1 MISRLKEL
9 RIKGGI
15 ILRKGLSKNEI
26 LEDKINNFCILSHVD
41 HGKTTLSDYFLS
53 FGKKIPK
60 SMVGKIR
67 ALDYLEI
74 EQRRGITVENS
85 IMNMIVDGNGGK
97 DELLNLI
104 DTPGHLDFSGSIT
117 DTLFL
122 VDNAIIVID
131 IVEGFMPQTQFVLS
145 QAIKN
150 NLKLIIFINKV
161 DRMFTGLSENIDDIE
176 YKIKEITDKVGWLCK
191 FDNYEGVIPTVKNG
205 LVIIGSAKD
214 NWAINVSLAEKNY
227 GLKHVMENYRTGKSN
242 ENISIYGNMYEL
254 FLSKFRKASERKLKF
269 FADEKIEGVKIL
281 TVGRKYID
289 EDGEIYSIA
298 KIECGDL
305 SNGEDLFTLSTKSKV
320 NVLDMK
326 LIEGKK
332 LSSIERVGEGN
343 IICIKVDNMLSVGE
357 TLLSE
362 IIDVKEVQM
371 PVEYEPTISI
381 SIEPK
386 DYDQIENLIKLL
398 DIQMILDSKFKY
410 FLSKETGQL
419 VLMGLG
425 RLHLEVKLE
434 EIKKQGID
442 ISYSEIEEITY
453 YKPFKNVIVFDEK
466 INMKLIYDENYVNDK
481 NIYSDEKENF
491 LLICD
496 DNEFL
501 NKDGV
506 KNAFYNFLNYENP
519 AREKLREV
527 KIKIEYT
534 GDEEFDYENSIVMII
549 KLLRNL
555 YDIANFE
562 KVKPMHYVEIIVD
575 KNKIGRVVNIIKK
588 ETGLIRKILDD
599 KEMGRVECIVPVN
612 NNDLIDMIRKET
624 GGLVVWNIMQME
636 YTKMII

>member
-1 MISRLKEL
+1 M
-9 RIKGGI
+9 
-15 ILRKGLSKNEI
+15 RKGLGKNEI

-67 ALDYLEI
+67 ALDYLDI

-85 IMNMIVDGNGGK
+85 IMNMIVDGHGEG

-104 DTPGHLDFSGSIT
+104 DTPGHLDFSGNIT

-122 VDNAIIVID
+122 VDNAIIIID
-131 IVEGFMPQTQFVLS
+131 IIEGFMPQTQFVLS

-150 NLKLIIFINKV
+150 NLKLIIFINKL
-161 DRMFTGLSENIDDIE
+161 DRMFTGLSENIEDVE
-176 YKIKEITDKVGWLCK
+176 YKIKEITDKVEWLCK
-191 FDNYEGVIPTVKNG
+191 FDNYDGVIPTVKNG

-214 NWAINVSLAEKNY
+214 NWAINVSLAEKKY
-227 GLKHVMENYRTGKSN
+227 GLKHVMENYKAGQPN

-254 FLSKFRKASERKLKF
+254 FLSKFRKASERKLKI
-269 FADEKIEGVKIL
+269 FADEKNEDLKIL

-298 KIECGDL
+298 KVENGDL
-305 SNGEDLFTLSTKSKV
+305 SYGEDLFILSTKNKI

-332 LSSIERVGEGN
+332 LSSVERVGKGN
-343 IICIKVDNMLSVGE
+343 IICIKVDAMLSVGE
-357 TLLSE
+357 TLMSE
-362 IIDVKEVQM
+362 IIDVEEIKM
-371 PVEYEPTISI
+371 PVEHEPTISI

-386 DYDQIENLIKLL
+386 DYDQFENLIKLL
-398 DIQMILDSKFKY
+398 EIQMILDSKFKY
-410 FLSKETGQL
+410 FQSKETGQL

-434 EIKKQGID
+434 EIKKEGID
-442 ISYSEIEEITY
+442 ISYSEIEEIIY
-453 YKPFKNVIVFDEK
+453 YKPFKDAIILDEK
-466 INMKLIYDENYVNDK
+466 TNMKLIYDENHVSDK
-481 NIYSDEKENF
+481 NIYSDERENF

-496 DNEFL
+496 DNKFL

-519 AREKLREV
+519 MREKLREV
-527 KIKIEYT
+527 KLKIEYV
-534 GDEEFDYENSIVMII
+534 GDEEFNYEDSIVLII

-555 YDIANFE
+555 YGIANFE
-562 KVKPMHYVEIIVD
+562 KVRPTHYVEIIVD
-575 KNKIGRVVNIIKK
+575 KNKIGGVVNIIKK
-588 ETGLIRKILDD
+588 ENGLIRKILDD
-599 KEMGRVECIVPVN
+599 KEMGKIECIVPVN

-624 GGLVVWNIMQME
+624 GGLVVWNIIRME
-636 YTKMII
+636 YIKTNI

>member
-1 MISRLKEL
+1 MR
-9 RIKGGI
+9 R
-15 ILRKGLSKNEI
+15 GLGKNEI

-67 ALDYLEI
+67 ALDYLDI

-85 IMNMIVDGNGGK
+85 IMNMIVEGDGE
-97 DELLNLI
+97 ELLNLI
-104 DTPGHLDFSGSIT
+104 DTPGHLDFSGNIT

-122 VDNAIIVID
+122 VDNAIIIID
-131 IVEGFMPQTQFVLS
+131 IIEGFMPQTQFVLS

-161 DRMFTGLSENIDDIE
+161 DRMFNGLSENIEDIE
-176 YKIKEITDKVGWLCK
+176 YKIKEITDKVEWLCK
-191 FDNYEGVIPTVKNG
+191 FDNYGGVIPTVKNG

-214 NWAINVSLAEKNY
+214 NWGINISLAEKKY
-227 GLKHVMENYRTGKSN
+227 GLKHVMENYRIGQPN

-254 FLSKFRKASERKLKF
+254 FLSKFRKASERKLKIF
-269 FADEKIEGVKIL
+269 EDEKNEDLKIL

-289 EDGEIYSIA
+289 EDGGIYSIA
-298 KIECGDL
+298 KVENGEL
-305 SNGEDLFTLSTKSKV
+305 SNGEELFILSTKIKV
-320 NVLDMK
+320 NVLDIK

-332 LSSIERVGEGN
+332 LLSIERVGKGN
-343 IICIKVDNMLSVGE
+343 IICIKADPMLPVGE
-357 TLLSE
+357 TLISE

-386 DYDQIENLIKLL
+386 NYDQIENLIKLL
-398 DIQMILDSKFKY
+398 EIQMILDSKFKY
-410 FLSKETGQL
+410 FQSKETGQL

-434 EIKKQGID
+434 EIKKEGID
-442 ISYSEIEEITY
+442 ISYSQIEEITY
-453 YKPFKNVIVFDEK
+453 SKPFKDAIILDEK
-466 INMKLIYDENYVNDK
+466 TSMKLIYDENYVSDK
-481 NIYSDEKENF
+481 YIYSDERENF
-491 LLICD
+491 LMIWD

-534 GDEEFDYENSIVMII
+534 GDEKFNYEDSIVFII

-555 YDIANFE
+555 YEIANFE
-562 KVKPMHYVEIIVD
+562 NVRPMHYVEIIVD
-575 KNKIGRVVNIIKK
+575 KNKIGGVVNIIKK
-588 ETGLIRKILDD
+588 ENGLIRKILDD
-599 KEMGRVECIVPVN
+599 EEMGRVECIVPVN

-624 GGLVVWNIMQME
+624 GGLVVWNIIRME
-636 YTKMII
+636 YVKK

>member
-1 MISRLKEL
+1 M
-9 RIKGGI
+9 
-15 ILRKGLSKNEI
+15 RKGLDKNEI

-67 ALDYLEI
+67 ALDYLDI

-85 IMNMIVDGNGGK
+85 IMNMIVDGDGER

-104 DTPGHLDFSGSIT
+104 DTPGHLDFSGNIT

-122 VDNAIIVID
+122 VDNAIIIID
-131 IVEGFMPQTQFVLS
+131 IIEGFMPQTQFVLS

-150 NLKLIIFINKV
+150 NLKLIIFINKL
-161 DRMFTGLSENIDDIE
+161 DRMFTGLSENIEDVE
-176 YKIKEITDKVGWLCK
+176 YKIKEITDKVEWLCK
-191 FDNYEGVIPTVKNG
+191 FDNYEGAIPTVKNG

-214 NWAINVSLAEKNY
+214 NWAINVSLAEKKY
-227 GLKHVMENYRTGKSN
+227 GLKHVMENYKAGQPN

-254 FLSKFRKASERKLKF
+254 FLSKFRKASERKLKI
-269 FADEKIEGVKIL
+269 FADEKNEDLKIL

-298 KIECGDL
+298 KVENGDL
-305 SNGEDLFTLSTKSKV
+305 SYGEDLFILSTKNKI

-332 LSSIERVGEGN
+332 LSSVGRVGKGN
-343 IICIKVDNMLSVGE
+343 IICIKVDAMLSVGE
-357 TLLSE
+357 TLMSE
-362 IIDVKEVQM
+362 IIDVEEIKM
-371 PVEYEPTISI
+371 PVEHEPTISI

-386 DYDQIENLIKLL
+386 DYDQFENLIKLL
-398 DIQMILDSKFKY
+398 EIQMILDSKFKY
-410 FLSKETGQL
+410 FQSKETGQL

-434 EIKKQGID
+434 EIKKEGID
-442 ISYSEIEEITY
+442 ISYSEIEEIIY
-453 YKPFKNVIVFDEK
+453 YKPFKNAIILDEK
-466 INMKLIYDENYVNDK
+466 TNMKLIYDENHVSDK
-481 NIYSDEKENF
+481 NIYSDERENF

-496 DNEFL
+496 DNKFL

-519 AREKLREV
+519 MREKLREV
-527 KIKIEYT
+527 KLKIEYA
-534 GDEEFDYENSIVMII
+534 GDEEFNYEDSIVLII

-555 YDIANFE
+555 YGIANFE
-562 KVKPMHYVEIIVD
+562 KVRPTHYVEIIVD
-575 KNKIGRVVNIIKK
+575 KNKIGGVVNIIKK
-588 ETGLIRKILDD
+588 ENGLIRKILDD
-599 KEMGRVECIVPVN
+599 KEMGKIECIVPVN

-624 GGLVVWNIMQME
+624 GGLIVWNIIRME
-636 YTKMII
+636 YIKTNI

>member
-1 MISRLKEL
+1 MR
-9 RIKGGI
+9 R
-15 ILRKGLSKNEI
+15 GLGKNEI

-67 ALDYLEI
+67 ALDYLDI

-85 IMNMIVDGNGGK
+85 IMNMIVEGDGE
-97 DELLNLI
+97 ELLNLI
-104 DTPGHLDFSGSIT
+104 DTPGHLDFSGNIT

-122 VDNAIIVID
+122 VDNAIIIID
-131 IVEGFMPQTQFVLS
+131 IIEGFMPQTQFVLS

-161 DRMFTGLSENIDDIE
+161 DRMFNGLSENIEDIE
-176 YKIKEITDKVGWLCK
+176 YKIKEITDKVEWLCK
-191 FDNYEGVIPTVKNG
+191 FDNYGGVIPTVKNG

-214 NWAINVSLAEKNY
+214 NWAINVSLAEKKY
-227 GLKHVMENYRTGKSN
+227 GLKHVMENYRIGQPN

-254 FLSKFRKASERKLKF
+254 FLSKFRKASERKLKIF
-269 FADEKIEGVKIL
+269 EDEKNEDLKIL

-289 EDGEIYSIA
+289 EDGGIYSIA
-298 KIECGDL
+298 KVENGEL
-305 SNGEDLFTLSTKSKV
+305 SNGEELFILSTKSKV

-332 LSSIERVGEGN
+332 LLSIERVGKGN
-343 IICIKVDNMLSVGE
+343 IICIKADPMLPVGE
-357 TLLSE
+357 TLISE

-386 DYDQIENLIKLL
+386 NYDQIENLIKLL
-398 DIQMILDSKFKY
+398 EIQMILDSKFKY
-410 FLSKETGQL
+410 FQSKETGQL

-434 EIKKQGID
+434 EIKKEGID
-442 ISYSEIEEITY
+442 ISYSQIEEITY
-453 YKPFKNVIVFDEK
+453 SKPFKDAIILDEK
-466 INMKLIYDENYVNDK
+466 TSMKLIYDENYVSDK
-481 NIYSDEKENF
+481 YIYSDERENF
-491 LLICD
+491 LMIWD

-534 GDEEFDYENSIVMII
+534 GDEKFNYEDSIVFII

-555 YDIANFE
+555 YEIANFE
-562 KVKPMHYVEIIVD
+562 NVRPMHYVEIIVD
-575 KNKIGRVVNIIKK
+575 KNKIGGVVNIIKK
-588 ETGLIRKILDD
+588 ENGLIRKILDD
-599 KEMGRVECIVPVN
+599 EEMGRVECIVPVN

-624 GGLVVWNIMQME
+624 GGLVVWNIIRME
-636 YTKMII
+636 YVKK

>member
-1 MISRLKEL
+1 M
-9 RIKGGI
+9 
-15 ILRKGLSKNEI
+15 RKGLGKNEI

-67 ALDYLEI
+67 ALDYLDI

-85 IMNMIVDGNGGK
+85 IMNMIVDGDGER

-104 DTPGHLDFSGSIT
+104 DTPGHLDFSGNIT

-122 VDNAIIVID
+122 VDNAIIIID
-131 IVEGFMPQTQFVLS
+131 IIEGFMPQTQFVLS

-150 NLKLIIFINKV
+150 NLKLIIFINKL
-161 DRMFTGLSENIDDIE
+161 DRMFTGLSENIEDVE
-176 YKIKEITDKVGWLCK
+176 YKIKEITDKVEWLCK
-191 FDNYEGVIPTVKNG
+191 FDNYEGAIPTVKNG

-214 NWAINVSLAEKNY
+214 NWAINVSLAEKKY
-227 GLKHVMENYRTGKSN
+227 GLKHVMENYKAGQPN

-254 FLSKFRKASERKLKF
+254 FLSKFRKASERKLKI
-269 FADEKIEGVKIL
+269 FADEKNEDLKIL

-298 KIECGDL
+298 KVENGDL
-305 SNGEDLFTLSTKSKV
+305 SYGEDLFILSTKNKI

-332 LSSIERVGEGN
+332 LSSVERVGKGN
-343 IICIKVDNMLSVGE
+343 IICIKVDAMLSVGE
-357 TLLSE
+357 TLMSE
-362 IIDVKEVQM
+362 IIDVEEIKM
-371 PVEYEPTISI
+371 PVEHEPTISI

-386 DYDQIENLIKLL
+386 DYDQFENLIKLL
-398 DIQMILDSKFKY
+398 EIQMILDSKFKY
-410 FLSKETGQL
+410 FQSKETGQL

-434 EIKKQGID
+434 EIKKEGID
-442 ISYSEIEEITY
+442 ISYSEIEEIIY
-453 YKPFKNVIVFDEK
+453 YKPFKDAIILDEK
-466 INMKLIYDENYVNDK
+466 TNMKLIYDENHVSDK
-481 NIYSDEKENF
+481 NIYSDERENF

-496 DNEFL
+496 DNKFL

-519 AREKLREV
+519 MREKLREV
-527 KIKIEYT
+527 KLKIEYA
-534 GDEEFDYENSIVMII
+534 GDEEFNYEDSIVLII

-555 YDIANFE
+555 YGIANFE
-562 KVKPMHYVEIIVD
+562 KVRPTHYVEIIVD
-575 KNKIGRVVNIIKK
+575 KNKIGGVVNIIKK
-588 ETGLIRKILDD
+588 ENGLIRKILDD
-599 KEMGRVECIVPVN
+599 KEMGKIECIVPVN

-624 GGLVVWNIMQME
+624 GGLIVWNIIRME
-636 YTKMII
+636 YIKTNI

>member
-1 MISRLKEL
+1 MR
-9 RIKGGI
+9 R
-15 ILRKGLSKNEI
+15 GLGKNEI

-67 ALDYLEI
+67 ALDYLDI

-85 IMNMIVDGNGGK
+85 IMNMIVEGDGE
-97 DELLNLI
+97 ELLNLI
-104 DTPGHLDFSGSIT
+104 DTPGHLDFSGNIT

-122 VDNAIIVID
+122 VDNAIIIID
-131 IVEGFMPQTQFVLS
+131 IIEGFMPQTQFVLS

-161 DRMFTGLSENIDDIE
+161 DRMFTGLSENIEDIE
-176 YKIKEITDKVGWLCK
+176 YKIKEITDKVEWLCK
-191 FDNYEGVIPTVKNG
+191 FDNYGGVIPTVKNG

-214 NWAINVSLAEKNY
+214 NWGINISLAEKKY
-227 GLKHVMENYRTGKSN
+227 GLKHVMENYRIGQPN

-254 FLSKFRKASERKLKF
+254 FLSKFRKASERKLKIF
-269 FADEKIEGVKIL
+269 EDEKNEDLKIL

-289 EDGEIYSIA
+289 EDGGIYSIA
-298 KIECGDL
+298 KVENGEL
-305 SNGEDLFTLSTKSKV
+305 SNGEELFILSTKSKV

-332 LSSIERVGEGN
+332 LLSIERVGKGN
-343 IICIKVDNMLSVGE
+343 IICIKADPMLPVGE
-357 TLLSE
+357 TLISE

-386 DYDQIENLIKLL
+386 NYDQIENLIKLL
-398 DIQMILDSKFKY
+398 EIQMILDSKFKY
-410 FLSKETGQL
+410 FQSKETGQL

-434 EIKKQGID
+434 EIKKEGID
-442 ISYSEIEEITY
+442 ISYSQIEEITY
-453 YKPFKNVIVFDEK
+453 SKPFKDAIILDEK
-466 INMKLIYDENYVNDK
+466 TSMKLIYDENYVSDK
-481 NIYSDEKENF
+481 YIYSDERENF
-491 LLICD
+491 LMIWD

-534 GDEEFDYENSIVMII
+534 GDEKFNYEDSIVFII

-555 YDIANFE
+555 YEIANFE
-562 KVKPMHYVEIIVD
+562 NVRPMHYVEIIVD
-575 KNKIGRVVNIIKK
+575 KNKIGGVVNIIKK
-588 ETGLIRKILDD
+588 ENGLIRKILDD
-599 KEMGRVECIVPVN
+599 EEMGRVECIVPVN

-624 GGLVVWNIMQME
+624 GGLVVWNIIRME
-636 YTKMII
+636 YVKK

>member
-1 MISRLKEL
+1 MR
-9 RIKGGI
+9 R
-15 ILRKGLSKNEI
+15 GLGKNEI

-67 ALDYLEI
+67 ALDYLDI

-85 IMNMIVDGNGGK
+85 IMNMIVEGDGE
-97 DELLNLI
+97 ELLNLI
-104 DTPGHLDFSGSIT
+104 DTPGHLDFSGNIT

-122 VDNAIIVID
+122 VDNAIIIID
-131 IVEGFMPQTQFVLS
+131 IIEGFMPQTQFVLS

-161 DRMFTGLSENIDDIE
+161 DRMFNGLSENIEDIE
-176 YKIKEITDKVGWLCK
+176 YKIKEITDKVEWLCK
-191 FDNYEGVIPTVKNG
+191 FDNYGGVIPTVKNG

-214 NWAINVSLAEKNY
+214 NWGINISLAEKKY
-227 GLKHVMENYRTGKSN
+227 GLKHVMENYRIGQPN

-254 FLSKFRKASERKLKF
+254 FLSKFRKASERKLKIF
-269 FADEKIEGVKIL
+269 EDEKNEDLKIL

-289 EDGEIYSIA
+289 EDGGIYSIA
-298 KIECGDL
+298 KVENGEL
-305 SNGEDLFTLSTKSKV
+305 SNGEELFILSTKSKV

-332 LSSIERVGEGN
+332 LLSIERVGKGN
-343 IICIKVDNMLSVGE
+343 IICIKADPMLPVGE
-357 TLLSE
+357 TLISE

-386 DYDQIENLIKLL
+386 NYDQIENLIKLL
-398 DIQMILDSKFKY
+398 EIQMILDSKFKY
-410 FLSKETGQL
+410 FQSKETGQL

-434 EIKKQGID
+434 EIKKEGID
-442 ISYSEIEEITY
+442 ISYSQIEEITY
-453 YKPFKNVIVFDEK
+453 SKPFKDAIILDEK
-466 INMKLIYDENYVNDK
+466 TSMKLIYDENYVSDK
-481 NIYSDEKENF
+481 YIYSDERENF
-491 LLICD
+491 LMIWD

-534 GDEEFDYENSIVMII
+534 GDEKFNYEDSIVFII

-555 YDIANFE
+555 YEIANFE
-562 KVKPMHYVEIIVD
+562 NVRPMHYVEIIVD
-575 KNKIGRVVNIIKK
+575 KNKIGGVVNIIKK
-588 ETGLIRKILDD
+588 ENGLIRKILDD
-599 KEMGRVECIVPVN
+599 EEMGRVECIVPVN

-624 GGLVVWNIMQME
+624 GGLVVWNIIRME
-636 YTKMII
+636 YVKK

>member
-1 MISRLKEL
+1 M
-9 RIKGGI
+9 
-15 ILRKGLSKNEI
+15 RKGLGKNEI

-67 ALDYLEI
+67 ALDYLDI

-85 IMNMIVDGNGGK
+85 IMNMIVDGDGER

-104 DTPGHLDFSGSIT
+104 DTPGHLDFSGNIT

-122 VDNAIIVID
+122 VDNAIIIID
-131 IVEGFMPQTQFVLS
+131 IIEGFMPQTQFVLS

-150 NLKLIIFINKV
+150 NLKLIIFINKL
-161 DRMFTGLSENIDDIE
+161 DRMFTGLSENIEDVE
-176 YKIKEITDKVGWLCK
+176 YKIKEITDKVEWLCK
-191 FDNYEGVIPTVKNG
+191 FDNYEGAIPTVKNG

-214 NWAINVSLAEKNY
+214 NWAINVSLAEKKY
-227 GLKHVMENYRTGKSN
+227 GLKHVMENYKAGQPN

-254 FLSKFRKASERKLKF
+254 FLSKFRKASERKLKI
-269 FADEKIEGVKIL
+269 FADEKNEDLKIL
-281 TVGRKYID
+281 TVGRKYIN

-298 KIECGDL
+298 KVENGDL
-305 SNGEDLFTLSTKSKV
+305 SYGEDLFILSTKNKI

-332 LSSIERVGEGN
+332 LSSVGRVGKGN
-343 IICIKVDNMLSVGE
+343 IICIKVDASLSVGE
-357 TLLSE
+357 TLMSE
-362 IIDVKEVQM
+362 VIDVEEIKM
-371 PVEYEPTISI
+371 PVEHEPTISI

-386 DYDQIENLIKLL
+386 DYDQFENLIKLL
-398 DIQMILDSKFKY
+398 EIQMILDSKFKY
-410 FLSKETGQL
+410 FQSKETGQL

-434 EIKKQGID
+434 EIKKEGID
-442 ISYSEIEEITY
+442 ISYSEIEEIIY
-453 YKPFKNVIVFDEK
+453 YKPFKDAIILDEK
-466 INMKLIYDENYVNDK
+466 TNMKLIYDENHVSDK
-481 NIYSDEKENF
+481 NIYSDERENF

-496 DNEFL
+496 DNKFL

-519 AREKLREV
+519 MREKLREV
-527 KIKIEYT
+527 KLKIEYV
-534 GDEEFDYENSIVMII
+534 GDEEFNYEDSIVLII

-555 YDIANFE
+555 YGIANFE
-562 KVKPMHYVEIIVD
+562 KVRPTHYVEIIVD
-575 KNKIGRVVNIIKK
+575 KNKIGGVVNIIKK
-588 ETGLIRKILDD
+588 ENGLIRKILDD
-599 KEMGRVECIVPVN
+599 KEMGKIECIVPVN

-624 GGLVVWNIMQME
+624 GGLVVWNIIRME
-636 YTKMII
+636 YIKTNI

>member
-1 MISRLKEL
+1 M
-9 RIKGGI
+9 
-15 ILRKGLSKNEI
+15 RKGLGKNEI

-67 ALDYLEI
+67 ALDYLDI

-85 IMNMIVDGNGGK
+85 IMNMIVDGDGER

-104 DTPGHLDFSGSIT
+104 DTPGHLDFSGNIT

-122 VDNAIIVID
+122 VDNAIIIID
-131 IVEGFMPQTQFVLS
+131 IIEGFMPQTQFVLS

-150 NLKLIIFINKV
+150 NLKLIIFINKL
-161 DRMFTGLSENIDDIE
+161 DRMFTGLSENIEDVE
-176 YKIKEITDKVGWLCK
+176 YKIKEITDKVEWLCK
-191 FDNYEGVIPTVKNG
+191 FDNYEGAIPTVKNG

-214 NWAINVSLAEKNY
+214 NWAINVSLAEKKY
-227 GLKHVMENYRTGKSN
+227 GLKHVMENYKAGQPN

-254 FLSKFRKASERKLKF
+254 FLSKFRKASERKLKI
-269 FADEKIEGVKIL
+269 FADEKNEDLKIL

-298 KIECGDL
+298 KVENGDL
-305 SNGEDLFTLSTKSKV
+305 SYGEDLFILSTKNKI

-332 LSSIERVGEGN
+332 LSSVERVGKGN
-343 IICIKVDNMLSVGE
+343 IICIKVDAMLSVGE
-357 TLLSE
+357 TLMSE
-362 IIDVKEVQM
+362 IIDVEEIKM
-371 PVEYEPTISI
+371 PVEHEPTISI

-386 DYDQIENLIKLL
+386 DYDQFENLIKLL
-398 DIQMILDSKFKY
+398 EIQMILDSKFKY
-410 FLSKETGQL
+410 FQSKETGQL

-434 EIKKQGID
+434 EIKKEGID
-442 ISYSEIEEITY
+442 ISYSEIEEIIY
-453 YKPFKNVIVFDEK
+453 YKPFKDAIILDEK
-466 INMKLIYDENYVNDK
+466 TNMKLIYDENHVSDK
-481 NIYSDEKENF
+481 NIYSDERENF

-496 DNEFL
+496 DNKFL

-519 AREKLREV
+519 MREKLREV
-527 KIKIEYT
+527 KLKIEYV
-534 GDEEFDYENSIVMII
+534 GDEEFNYEDSIVLII

-555 YDIANFE
+555 YGIANFE
-562 KVKPMHYVEIIVD
+562 KVRPTHYVEIIVD
-575 KNKIGRVVNIIKK
+575 KNKIGGVVNIIKK
-588 ETGLIRKILDD
+588 ENGLIRKILDD
-599 KEMGRVECIVPVN
+599 KEMGKIECIVPVN

-624 GGLVVWNIMQME
+624 GGLIVWNIIRME
-636 YTKMII
+636 YIKTNI

>member
-1 MISRLKEL
+1 MK
-9 RIKGGI
+9 
-15 ILRKGLSKNEI
+15 KGLGKNEI

-67 ALDYLEI
+67 ALDYLDI

-85 IMNMIVDGNGGK
+85 IMNMIVDGDGER

-104 DTPGHLDFSGSIT
+104 DTPGHLDFSGNIT

-122 VDNAIIVID
+122 VDNAIIIID
-131 IVEGFMPQTQFVLS
+131 IIEGFMPQTQFVLS

-150 NLKLIIFINKV
+150 NLKLIIFINKL
-161 DRMFTGLSENIDDIE
+161 DRMFTGLSENIEDVE
-176 YKIKEITDKVGWLCK
+176 YKIKEITDKVEWLCK
-191 FDNYEGVIPTVKNG
+191 FDNYEGAIPTVKNG

-214 NWAINVSLAEKNY
+214 NWAINVSLAEKKY
-227 GLKHVMENYRTGKSN
+227 GLKHVMENYKAGQPN

-254 FLSKFRKASERKLKF
+254 FLSKFRKASERKLKI
-269 FADEKIEGVKIL
+269 FADEKNEDLKIL

-298 KIECGDL
+298 KVENGDL
-305 SNGEDLFTLSTKSKV
+305 SYGEDLFILSTKNKI

-332 LSSIERVGEGN
+332 LSSVERVGKGN
-343 IICIKVDNMLSVGE
+343 IICIKVDAMLSVGE
-357 TLLSE
+357 TLMSE
-362 IIDVKEVQM
+362 IIDVEEIKM
-371 PVEYEPTISI
+371 PLEHEPTISI

-386 DYDQIENLIKLL
+386 DYDQFENLIKLL
-398 DIQMILDSKFKY
+398 EIQMILDSKFKY
-410 FLSKETGQL
+410 FQSKETGQL

-434 EIKKQGID
+434 EIKKEGID
-442 ISYSEIEEITY
+442 ISYSEIEEIIY
-453 YKPFKNVIVFDEK
+453 YKPFKDAIILDEK
-466 INMKLIYDENYVNDK
+466 TNMKLIYDENHVSDK
-481 NIYSDEKENF
+481 NIYSDERENF

-496 DNEFL
+496 DNKFL

-519 AREKLREV
+519 MREKLREV
-527 KIKIEYT
+527 KLKIEYA
-534 GDEEFDYENSIVMII
+534 GDEEFNYEDSIVLII

-555 YDIANFE
+555 YGIANFE
-562 KVKPMHYVEIIVD
+562 KVRPTHYVEIIVD
-575 KNKIGRVVNIIKK
+575 KNKIGGVVNIIKK
-588 ETGLIRKILDD
+588 ENGLIRKILDD
-599 KEMGRVECIVPVN
+599 KEMGKIECIVPVN

-624 GGLVVWNIMQME
+624 GGLVVWNIIRME
-636 YTKMII
+636 YIKTNI

>member
-1 MISRLKEL
+1 M
-9 RIKGGI
+9 
-15 ILRKGLSKNEI
+15 RKGLDKNKI

-67 ALDYLEI
+67 ALDYLDI

-85 IMNMIVDGNGGK
+85 IMNMIVDGHGEG

-104 DTPGHLDFSGSIT
+104 DTPGHLDFSGNIT

-122 VDNAIIVID
+122 VDNAIIIID
-131 IVEGFMPQTQFVLS
+131 IIEGFMPQTQFVLS

-161 DRMFTGLSENIDDIE
+161 DRMFTGLSENIEDIE
-176 YKIKEITDKVGWLCK
+176 YKIKEITDKVEWLCK
-191 FDNYEGVIPTVKNG
+191 FDNYEGAIPTVKNG

-214 NWAINVSLAEKNY
+214 NWAINVSLAERKY
-227 GLKHVMENYRTGKSN
+227 GLKHVMENYKAGQPN

-254 FLSKFRKASERKLKF
+254 FLSKFRKASERKLKI
-269 FADEKIEGVKIL
+269 FADEKNEDLKIL

-298 KIECGDL
+298 KVENGDL
-305 SNGEDLFTLSTKSKV
+305 SCGEDLFILSTKNKI

-332 LSSIERVGEGN
+332 LSSVERVGKGN
-343 IICIKVDNMLSVGE
+343 IICIKVDAMLSVGE
-357 TLLSE
+357 TLMSE
-362 IIDVKEVQM
+362 IIDVEEIKM
-371 PVEYEPTISI
+371 PVEHEPTISI

-386 DYDQIENLIKLL
+386 DYDQFENLIKLL
-398 DIQMILDSKFKY
+398 EIQMILDSKFKY
-410 FLSKETGQL
+410 FQSKETGQL

-434 EIKKQGID
+434 EIKKEGID
-442 ISYSEIEEITY
+442 ISYSEIEEIIY
-453 YKPFKNVIVFDEK
+453 YKPFKDAIILDEK
-466 INMKLIYDENYVNDK
+466 TNMKLIYDENHVSDK
-481 NIYSDEKENF
+481 NIYSDERENF

-496 DNEFL
+496 DNKFL

-519 AREKLREV
+519 MREKLREV
-527 KIKIEYT
+527 KLKIEYA
-534 GDEEFDYENSIVMII
+534 GDEEFNYEDSIVLII

-555 YDIANFE
+555 YGIANFE
-562 KVKPMHYVEIIVD
+562 KVRPTHYVEIIVD
-575 KNKIGRVVNIIKK
+575 KNKIGGVVNIIKK
-588 ETGLIRKILDD
+588 ENGLIRKILDD
-599 KEMGRVECIVPVN
+599 KEMGKIECIVPVN

-624 GGLVVWNIMQME
+624 GGLVVWNIIRME
-636 YTKMII
+636 YIKTNI

>member
-1 MISRLKEL
+1 M
-9 RIKGGI
+9 
-15 ILRKGLSKNEI
+15 RKGLGKNEI

-67 ALDYLEI
+67 ALDYLDI

-85 IMNMIVDGNGGK
+85 IMNMIVDGDGER

-104 DTPGHLDFSGSIT
+104 DTPGHLDFSGNIT

-122 VDNAIIVID
+122 VDNAIIIID
-131 IVEGFMPQTQFVLS
+131 IIEGFMPQTQFVLS

-150 NLKLIIFINKV
+150 NLKLIIFINKL
-161 DRMFTGLSENIDDIE
+161 DRMFTGLSENIEDVE
-176 YKIKEITDKVGWLCK
+176 YKIKEITDKVEWLCK
-191 FDNYEGVIPTVKNG
+191 FDNYEGAIPTVKNG

-214 NWAINVSLAEKNY
+214 NWAINVSLAEKKY
-227 GLKHVMENYRTGKSN
+227 GLKHVMENYKAGQPN

-254 FLSKFRKASERKLKF
+254 FLSKFRKASERKLKI
-269 FADEKIEGVKIL
+269 FADEKNEDLKIL

-298 KIECGDL
+298 KVENGDL
-305 SNGEDLFTLSTKSKV
+305 SYGEDLFILSTKNKI

-326 LIEGKK
+326 LIEGEK
-332 LSSIERVGEGN
+332 LSSVERVGKGN
-343 IICIKVDNMLSVGE
+343 IICIKVDAMLSVGE
-357 TLLSE
+357 TLMSE
-362 IIDVKEVQM
+362 IIDVEEIKM
-371 PVEYEPTISI
+371 PVEHEPTISI

-386 DYDQIENLIKLL
+386 DYDQFENLIKLL
-398 DIQMILDSKFKY
+398 EIQMILDSKFKY
-410 FLSKETGQL
+410 FQSKETGQL

-434 EIKKQGID
+434 EIKKEGID
-442 ISYSEIEEITY
+442 ISYSEIEEIIY
-453 YKPFKNVIVFDEK
+453 YKPFKDAIILDEK
-466 INMKLIYDENYVNDK
+466 TNMKLIYDENHVSDK
-481 NIYSDEKENF
+481 NIYSDERENF

-496 DNEFL
+496 DNKFL

-519 AREKLREV
+519 MREKLREV
-527 KIKIEYT
+527 KLKIEYV
-534 GDEEFDYENSIVMII
+534 GDEEFNYEDSIVLII

-555 YDIANFE
+555 YGIANFE
-562 KVKPMHYVEIIVD
+562 KVRPTHYVEIIVN
-575 KNKIGRVVNIIKK
+575 KNKIGGVVNIIKK
-588 ETGLIRKILDD
+588 ENGLIRKILDD
-599 KEMGRVECIVPVN
+599 KEMGKIECIVPVN

-624 GGLVVWNIMQME
+624 GGLIVWNIIRME
-636 YTKMII
+636 YIKTNI

>member
-1 MISRLKEL
+1 M
-9 RIKGGI
+9 
-15 ILRKGLSKNEI
+15 RKGLGKNEI

-67 ALDYLEI
+67 ALDYLDI

-85 IMNMIVDGNGGK
+85 IMNMIVDGDGER

-104 DTPGHLDFSGSIT
+104 DTPGHLDFSGNIT

-122 VDNAIIVID
+122 VDNAIIIID
-131 IVEGFMPQTQFVLS
+131 IIEGFMPQTQFVLS

-150 NLKLIIFINKV
+150 NLKLIIFINKL
-161 DRMFTGLSENIDDIE
+161 DRMFTGLSENIEDVE
-176 YKIKEITDKVGWLCK
+176 YKIKEITDKVEWLCK
-191 FDNYEGVIPTVKNG
+191 FDNYDGVIPTVKNG

-214 NWAINVSLAEKNY
+214 NWAINVSLAEKKY
-227 GLKHVMENYRTGKSN
+227 GLKHVMENYKAGQPN

-254 FLSKFRKASERKLKF
+254 FLRKFRKASERKLKI
-269 FADEKIEGVKIL
+269 FADEKNEDLKIL

-298 KIECGDL
+298 KVENGDL
-305 SNGEDLFTLSTKSKV
+305 SYGEDLFILSTKNKI

-332 LSSIERVGEGN
+332 LSSVERVGKGN
-343 IICIKVDNMLSVGE
+343 IICIKVDAMLSVGE
-357 TLLSE
+357 TLMSE
-362 IIDVKEVQM
+362 IIDVEEIKM
-371 PVEYEPTISI
+371 PVEHEPTISI

-386 DYDQIENLIKLL
+386 DYDQFENLIKLL
-398 DIQMILDSKFKY
+398 EIQMILDSKFKY
-410 FLSKETGQL
+410 FQSKETGQL

-434 EIKKQGID
+434 EIKKEGID
-442 ISYSEIEEITY
+442 ISYSEIEEIIY
-453 YKPFKNVIVFDEK
+453 YKPFKDAIILDEK
-466 INMKLIYDENYVNDK
+466 TNMKLIYDENHVSDK
-481 NIYSDEKENF
+481 NIYSDERENF

-496 DNEFL
+496 DNKFL

-519 AREKLREV
+519 MREKLREV
-527 KIKIEYT
+527 KLKIEYV
-534 GDEEFDYENSIVMII
+534 GDEEFNYEDSIVLII

-555 YDIANFE
+555 YGIANFE
-562 KVKPMHYVEIIVD
+562 KVRPTHYVEIIVD
-575 KNKIGRVVNIIKK
+575 KNKIGGVVNIIKK
-588 ETGLIRKILDD
+588 ENGLIRKILDD
-599 KEMGRVECIVPVN
+599 KEMGKIECIVPVN

-624 GGLVVWNIMQME
+624 GGLIVWNIIRME
-636 YTKMII
+636 YIKTNI

>member
-1 MISRLKEL
+1 M
-9 RIKGGI
+9 
-15 ILRKGLSKNEI
+15 RKGLGKNEI

-67 ALDYLEI
+67 ALDYLDI

-85 IMNMIVDGNGGK
+85 IMNMIVDGDGER

-104 DTPGHLDFSGSIT
+104 DTPGHLDFSGNIT

-122 VDNAIIVID
+122 VDNAIIIID
-131 IVEGFMPQTQFVLS
+131 IIEGFMPQTQFVLS

-150 NLKLIIFINKV
+150 NLKLIIFINKL
-161 DRMFTGLSENIDDIE
+161 DRMFTGLSENIEDVE
-176 YKIKEITDKVGWLCK
+176 YKIKEITDKVEWLCK
-191 FDNYEGVIPTVKNG
+191 FDNYEGAIPTVKNG

-214 NWAINVSLAEKNY
+214 NWAINVSLAEKKY
-227 GLKHVMENYRTGKSN
+227 GLKHVMENYKAGQPN

-254 FLSKFRKASERKLKF
+254 FLSKFRKASERKLKI
-269 FADEKIEGVKIL
+269 FADEKNEDLKIL
-281 TVGRKYID
+281 TVGRKYIN

-298 KIECGDL
+298 KVENGDL
-305 SNGEDLFTLSTKSKV
+305 SYGEDLFILSTKNKI

-332 LSSIERVGEGN
+332 LSSVERVGKGN
-343 IICIKVDNMLSVGE
+343 IICIKFDAMLSVGE
-357 TLLSE
+357 TLMSE
-362 IIDVKEVQM
+362 IIDVEEIKM
-371 PVEYEPTISI
+371 PVEHEPTISI

-386 DYDQIENLIKLL
+386 DYDQFENLIKLL
-398 DIQMILDSKFKY
+398 EIQMILDSKFKY
-410 FLSKETGQL
+410 FQSKETGQL

-434 EIKKQGID
+434 EIKKEGID
-442 ISYSEIEEITY
+442 ISYSEIEEIIY
-453 YKPFKNVIVFDEK
+453 YKPFKDAIILDEK
-466 INMKLIYDENYVNDK
+466 TNMKLIYDENHVSDK
-481 NIYSDEKENF
+481 NIYSDERENF

-496 DNEFL
+496 DNKFL

-519 AREKLREV
+519 MREKLREV
-527 KIKIEYT
+527 KLKIEYV
-534 GDEEFDYENSIVMII
+534 GDEEFNYEDSIVLII

-555 YDIANFE
+555 YGIANFE
-562 KVKPMHYVEIIVD
+562 KVRPTHYVEIIVD
-575 KNKIGRVVNIIKK
+575 KNKIGGVVNIIKK
-588 ETGLIRKILDD
+588 ENGLIRKILDD
-599 KEMGRVECIVPVN
+599 KEMGKIECIVPVN

-624 GGLVVWNIMQME
+624 GGLVVWNIIRME
-636 YTKMII
+636 YIKTNI

>member
-1 MISRLKEL
+1 M
-9 RIKGGI
+9 
-15 ILRKGLSKNEI
+15 RKGLGKNEI

-67 ALDYLEI
+67 ALDYLDI

-85 IMNMIVDGNGGK
+85 IMNMIVDGDGER

-104 DTPGHLDFSGSIT
+104 DTPGHLDFSGNIT

-122 VDNAIIVID
+122 VDNAIIIID
-131 IVEGFMPQTQFVLS
+131 IIEGFMPQTQFVLS

-150 NLKLIIFINKV
+150 NLKLIIFINKL
-161 DRMFTGLSENIDDIE
+161 DRMFTGLSENIEDVE
-176 YKIKEITDKVGWLCK
+176 YKIKEITDKVEWLCK
-191 FDNYEGVIPTVKNG
+191 FDNYEGAIPTVKNG

-214 NWAINVSLAEKNY
+214 NWAINVSLAEKKY
-227 GLKHVMENYRTGKSN
+227 GLKHVMENYKAGQPN

-254 FLSKFRKASERKLKF
+254 FLSKFRKASERKLKI
-269 FADEKIEGVKIL
+269 FADEKNEDLKIL
-281 TVGRKYID
+281 TVGRKYIN

-298 KIECGDL
+298 KVENGDL
-305 SNGEDLFTLSTKSKV
+305 SYGEDLFILSTKNKI

-332 LSSIERVGEGN
+332 LSSVERVGKGN
-343 IICIKVDNMLSVGE
+343 IICIKVDASLSVGE
-357 TLLSE
+357 TLMSE
-362 IIDVKEVQM
+362 IIDVEEIKM
-371 PVEYEPTISI
+371 PVEHEPTISI

-386 DYDQIENLIKLL
+386 DYDQFENLIKLL
-398 DIQMILDSKFKY
+398 EIQMILDSKFKY
-410 FLSKETGQL
+410 FQSKETGQL

-434 EIKKQGID
+434 EIKKEGID
-442 ISYSEIEEITY
+442 ISYSEIEEIIY
-453 YKPFKNVIVFDEK
+453 YKPFKDAIILDEK
-466 INMKLIYDENYVNDK
+466 TNMKLIYDENHVSDK
-481 NIYSDEKENF
+481 NIYSDERENF

-496 DNEFL
+496 DNKFL

-519 AREKLREV
+519 MREKLREV
-527 KIKIEYT
+527 KLKIEYA
-534 GDEEFDYENSIVMII
+534 GDEEFNYEDSIVLII

-555 YDIANFE
+555 YGIANFE
-562 KVKPMHYVEIIVD
+562 KVRPTHYVEIIVD
-575 KNKIGRVVNIIKK
+575 KNKIGGVVNIIKK
-588 ETGLIRKILDD
+588 ENGLIRKILDD
-599 KEMGRVECIVPVN
+599 KEMGKIECIVPVN

-624 GGLVVWNIMQME
+624 GGLVVWNIIRME
-636 YTKMII
+636 YIKTNI

>member
-1 MISRLKEL
+1 M
-9 RIKGGI
+9 
-15 ILRKGLSKNEI
+15 RKGLGKNEI

-67 ALDYLEI
+67 ALDYLDI

-85 IMNMIVDGNGGK
+85 IMNMIVDGDGER

-104 DTPGHLDFSGSIT
+104 DTPGHLDFSGNIT

-122 VDNAIIVID
+122 VDNAIIIID
-131 IVEGFMPQTQFVLS
+131 IIEAFMPQTQFVLS

-150 NLKLIIFINKV
+150 NLKLIIFINKL
-161 DRMFTGLSENIDDIE
+161 DRMFTGLSENIEDVE
-176 YKIKEITDKVGWLCK
+176 YKIKEITDKVEWLCK
-191 FDNYEGVIPTVKNG
+191 FDNYEGAIPTVKNG

-214 NWAINVSLAEKNY
+214 NWAINVSLAEKKY
-227 GLKHVMENYRTGKSN
+227 GLKHVMENYKAGQPN

-254 FLSKFRKASERKLKF
+254 FLSKFRKASERRLKIF
-269 FADEKIEGVKIL
+269 EDEKNEDLKIL

-298 KIECGDL
+298 KVENGDL
-305 SNGEDLFTLSTKSKV
+305 SYGEDLFILSTKNKI

-332 LSSIERVGEGN
+332 LSSVERVGKGN
-343 IICIKVDNMLSVGE
+343 IICIKVDAMLSVGE
-357 TLLSE
+357 TLMSE
-362 IIDVKEVQM
+362 IIDVEEIKM
-371 PVEYEPTISI
+371 PVEHEPTISI

-386 DYDQIENLIKLL
+386 DYDQFENLIKLL
-398 DIQMILDSKFKY
+398 EIQMILDSKFKY
-410 FLSKETGQL
+410 FQSKETGQL

-434 EIKKQGID
+434 EIKKEGIE
-442 ISYSEIEEITY
+442 ISYSEIEEIIY
-453 YKPFKNVIVFDEK
+453 YKPFKDAIILDEET
-466 INMKLIYDENYVNDK
+466 NMKLIYDENHVSDK
-481 NIYSDEKENF
+481 NIYSDERENF

-496 DNEFL
+496 DNKFL

-519 AREKLREV
+519 MREKLREV
-527 KIKIEYT
+527 KLKIEYV
-534 GDEEFDYENSIVMII
+534 GDEEFNYEDSIVLII

-555 YDIANFE
+555 YGIANFE
-562 KVKPMHYVEIIVD
+562 KVRPTHYVEIIVD
-575 KNKIGRVVNIIKK
+575 KNKIGGVVNIIKK
-588 ETGLIRKILDD
+588 ENGLIRKILDD
-599 KEMGRVECIVPVN
+599 KEMGKIECIVPVN

-624 GGLVVWNIMQME
+624 GGLVVWNIIRME
-636 YTKMII
+636 YIKTNI

>member
-1 MISRLKEL
+1 M
-9 RIKGGI
+9 
-15 ILRKGLSKNEI
+15 RKGLDKNKI
-26 LEDKINNFCILSHVD
+26 LEDKINNFCILSHVV

-53 FGKKIPK
+53 FGKKLPK

-67 ALDYLEI
+67 ALDYLDI

-85 IMNMIVDGNGGK
+85 IMNMIVDGHGEG

-104 DTPGHLDFSGSIT
+104 DTPGHLDFSGNIT

-122 VDNAIIVID
+122 VDNAIIIID
-131 IVEGFMPQTQFVLS
+131 IIEGFMPQTQFVLS

-150 NLKLIIFINKV
+150 NLKLIIFINKL
-161 DRMFTGLSENIDDIE
+161 DRMFTGLSENIEDVE
-176 YKIKEITDKVGWLCK
+176 YKIKEITDKVEWLCK
-191 FDNYEGVIPTVKNG
+191 FDNYEGAIPTVKNG

-214 NWAINVSLAEKNY
+214 NWAINVSLAEKKY
-227 GLKHVMENYRTGKSN
+227 GLKHVMENYKAGQPN

-254 FLSKFRKASERKLKF
+254 FLSKFRKASERKLKI
-269 FADEKIEGVKIL
+269 FADEKNEDLKIL

-298 KIECGDL
+298 KVENGDL
-305 SNGEDLFTLSTKSKV
+305 SCGEDLFILSTKNKI

-332 LSSIERVGEGN
+332 LSSVERVGKGN
-343 IICIKVDNMLSVGE
+343 IICIKVDAMLSVGE
-357 TLLSE
+357 TLMSE
-362 IIDVKEVQM
+362 IIDVEEIKM
-371 PVEYEPTISI
+371 PVEHEPTISI

-386 DYDQIENLIKLL
+386 DYDQFENLIKLL
-398 DIQMILDSKFKY
+398 EIQMILDSKFKY
-410 FLSKETGQL
+410 FQSKETGQL

-434 EIKKQGID
+434 EIKKEGID
-442 ISYSEIEEITY
+442 ISYSEIEEIIY
-453 YKPFKNVIVFDEK
+453 YKPFKDAIILDEK
-466 INMKLIYDENYVNDK
+466 TNMKLIYDENHVSDK
-481 NIYSDEKENF
+481 NIYSDERENF

-496 DNEFL
+496 DNKFL

-519 AREKLREV
+519 MREKLREV
-527 KIKIEYT
+527 KLKIEYV
-534 GDEEFDYENSIVMII
+534 GDEEFNYEDSIVLII

-555 YDIANFE
+555 YGIANFE
-562 KVKPMHYVEIIVD
+562 KVRPTHYVEIIVD
-575 KNKIGRVVNIIKK
+575 KNKIGGVVNIIKK
-588 ETGLIRKILDD
+588 ENGLIRKILDD
-599 KEMGRVECIVPVN
+599 KEMGKIECIVPVN

-624 GGLVVWNIMQME
+624 GGLIVWNIIRME
-636 YTKMII
+636 YIKTNI

>member
-1 MISRLKEL
+1 M
-9 RIKGGI
+9 
-15 ILRKGLSKNEI
+15 RKGLGKNEI

-67 ALDYLEI
+67 ALDYLDI

-85 IMNMIVDGNGGK
+85 IMNMIVDGDGER

-104 DTPGHLDFSGSIT
+104 DTPGHLDFSGNIT

-122 VDNAIIVID
+122 VDNAIIIID
-131 IVEGFMPQTQFVLS
+131 IIEGFMPQTQFVLS

-150 NLKLIIFINKV
+150 NLKLIIFINKL
-161 DRMFTGLSENIDDIE
+161 DRMFTGLSENIEDVE
-176 YKIKEITDKVGWLCK
+176 YKIKEITDKVEWLCK
-191 FDNYEGVIPTVKNG
+191 FDNYEGAIPTVKNG

-214 NWAINVSLAEKNY
+214 NWAINVSLAEKKY
-227 GLKHVMENYRTGKSN
+227 GLKHVMENYKAGQPN

-254 FLSKFRKASERKLKF
+254 FLSKFRKASERKLKI
-269 FADEKIEGVKIL
+269 FADEKNEDLKIL

-298 KIECGDL
+298 KVENGDL
-305 SNGEDLFTLSTKSKV
+305 SYGEDLFILSTKNKI

-332 LSSIERVGEGN
+332 LSSVERVGKGN
-343 IICIKVDNMLSVGE
+343 IICIKVDAMLSVGE
-357 TLLSE
+357 TLMSE
-362 IIDVKEVQM
+362 IIDVEEIKM
-371 PVEYEPTISI
+371 PVEHEPTISI

-386 DYDQIENLIKLL
+386 DYDQFENLIKLL
-398 DIQMILDSKFKY
+398 EIQMILDSKFKY
-410 FLSKETGQL
+410 FQSKETGQL

-434 EIKKQGID
+434 EIKKEGID
-442 ISYSEIEEITY
+442 ISYSEIEEIIY
-453 YKPFKNVIVFDEK
+453 YKPFKDAIILDEK
-466 INMKLIYDENYVNDK
+466 TNMKLIYDENHVSDK
-481 NIYSDEKENF
+481 NIYSDERENF

-496 DNEFL
+496 DNKFL

-519 AREKLREV
+519 MREKLREV
-527 KIKIEYT
+527 KLKIEYV
-534 GDEEFDYENSIVMII
+534 GDEEFNYEDSIVLII

-555 YDIANFE
+555 YGIANFE
-562 KVKPMHYVEIIVD
+562 KVRPTHYVEIIVD
-575 KNKIGRVVNIIKK
+575 KNKIGGVVNIIKK
-588 ETGLIRKILDD
+588 ENGLIRKILDD
-599 KEMGRVECIVPVN
+599 KEMGKIECIVPVN

-624 GGLVVWNIMQME
+624 GGLVVWNIIRME
-636 YTKMII
+636 YIKTNI

>member
-1 MISRLKEL
+1 M
-9 RIKGGI
+9 
-15 ILRKGLSKNEI
+15 RKGLGKNEI

-67 ALDYLEI
+67 ALDYLDI

-85 IMNMIVDGNGGK
+85 IMNMIVDGHGEG

-104 DTPGHLDFSGSIT
+104 DTPGHLDFSGNIT

-122 VDNAIIVID
+122 VDNAIIIID
-131 IVEGFMPQTQFVLS
+131 IIEGFMPQTQFVLS

-150 NLKLIIFINKV
+150 NLKLIIFINKL
-161 DRMFTGLSENIDDIE
+161 DRMFTGLSENIEDVE
-176 YKIKEITDKVGWLCK
+176 YKIKEITDRVEWLCK
-191 FDNYEGVIPTVKNG
+191 FDNYEGAIPTVKNG

-214 NWAINVSLAEKNY
+214 NWAINVSLAEKEY
-227 GLKHVMENYRTGKSN
+227 GLKHVMENYKAGQPN

-254 FLSKFRKASERKLKF
+254 FLSKFRKASERRLKI
-269 FADEKIEGVKIL
+269 FADEKNEDLKIL

-298 KIECGDL
+298 KVENGDL
-305 SNGEDLFTLSTKSKV
+305 SYGEDLFILSTKNKI

-332 LSSIERVGEGN
+332 LSSVERVGKGN
-343 IICIKVDNMLSVGE
+343 IICIKVDAMLSVGE
-357 TLLSE
+357 TLISE
-362 IIDVKEVQM
+362 IIDVEEIKM
-371 PVEYEPTISI
+371 PVEHEPTISI

-386 DYDQIENLIKLL
+386 DYDQFENLIKLL
-398 DIQMILDSKFKY
+398 EIQMILDSKFKY
-410 FLSKETGQL
+410 FQSKETGQL

-434 EIKKQGID
+434 EIKKEGIE
-442 ISYSEIEEITY
+442 ISYSEIEEIIY
-453 YKPFKNVIVFDEK
+453 YKPFKDAIILDEK
-466 INMKLIYDENYVNDK
+466 TNMKLIYDENHVSDK
-481 NIYSDEKENF
+481 NIYSDERENF

-496 DNEFL
+496 DNKFL

-519 AREKLREV
+519 MREKLREV
-527 KIKIEYT
+527 KLKIEYV
-534 GDEEFDYENSIVMII
+534 GDEEFNYEDSIVLII

-555 YDIANFE
+555 YGIANFE
-562 KVKPMHYVEIIVD
+562 KVRPMHNVEIIVD
-575 KNKIGRVVNIIKK
+575 KNKIGGVVNIIKK
-588 ETGLIRKILDD
+588 ENGLIRKILDD
-599 KEMGRVECIVPVN
+599 KEMGKIECIVPVN

-624 GGLVVWNIMQME
+624 GGLVVWNIIRME
-636 YTKMII
+636 YVKTII

>member
-1 MISRLKEL
+1 M
-9 RIKGGI
+9 
-15 ILRKGLSKNEI
+15 RKGLDKNKI
-26 LEDKINNFCILSHVD
+26 LQDKINNFCILSHVD

-67 ALDYLEI
+67 ALDYLDI

-85 IMNMIVDGNGGK
+85 IMNMIVDGDGER

-104 DTPGHLDFSGSIT
+104 DTPGHLDFSGNIT

-122 VDNAIIVID
+122 VDNAIIIID
-131 IVEGFMPQTQFVLS
+131 IIEGFMPQTQFVLS

-150 NLKLIIFINKV
+150 NLKLIIFINKL
-161 DRMFTGLSENIDDIE
+161 DRMFTGLSENIEDVE
-176 YKIKEITDKVGWLCK
+176 YKIKEITDKVEWLCK
-191 FDNYEGVIPTVKNG
+191 FDNYEGAIPTVKNG

-214 NWAINVSLAEKNY
+214 NWAINVSLAEKKY
-227 GLKHVMENYRTGKSN
+227 GLKHVMENYKAGQPN

-254 FLSKFRKASERKLKF
+254 FLSKFRKASERKLKI
-269 FADEKIEGVKIL
+269 FADEKNEDLKIL

-298 KIECGDL
+298 KVENGDL
-305 SNGEDLFTLSTKSKV
+305 SYGEDLFILSTKNKI

-332 LSSIERVGEGN
+332 LSSVGRVGKGN
-343 IICIKVDNMLSVGE
+343 IICIKVDAMLSVGE
-357 TLLSE
+357 TLMSE
-362 IIDVKEVQM
+362 IIDVEEIKM
-371 PVEYEPTISI
+371 PVEHEPTISI

-386 DYDQIENLIKLL
+386 DYDQFENLIKLL
-398 DIQMILDSKFKY
+398 EIQMILDSKFKY
-410 FLSKETGQL
+410 FQSKETGQL

-434 EIKKQGID
+434 EIKKEGID
-442 ISYSEIEEITY
+442 ISYSEIEEIIY
-453 YKPFKNVIVFDEK
+453 YKPFKDAIILDEK
-466 INMKLIYDENYVNDK
+466 TNMKLIYDENHVSDK
-481 NIYSDEKENF
+481 NIYSDERENF

-496 DNEFL
+496 DNKFL

-519 AREKLREV
+519 MREKLREV
-527 KIKIEYT
+527 KLKIEYV
-534 GDEEFDYENSIVMII
+534 GDEEFNYEDSIVLII

-555 YDIANFE
+555 YGIANFE
-562 KVKPMHYVEIIVD
+562 KVRPTHYVEIIVD
-575 KNKIGRVVNIIKK
+575 KNKIGGVVNIIKK
-588 ETGLIRKILDD
+588 ENGLIRKILDD
-599 KEMGRVECIVPVN
+599 KEMGKIECIVPVN

-624 GGLVVWNIMQME
+624 GGLIVWNIIRME
-636 YTKMII
+636 YIKTNI

>member
-1 MISRLKEL
+1 MK
-9 RIKGGI
+9 
-15 ILRKGLSKNEI
+15 KGLGKNEI

-67 ALDYLEI
+67 ALDYLDI

-85 IMNMIVDGNGGK
+85 IMNMIVDGDGER

-104 DTPGHLDFSGSIT
+104 DTPGHLDFSGNIT

-122 VDNAIIVID
+122 VDNAIIIID
-131 IVEGFMPQTQFVLS
+131 IIEGFMPQTQFVLS

-161 DRMFTGLSENIDDIE
+161 DRMFTGLSENIEDVE
-176 YKIKEITDKVGWLCK
+176 YKIKEITDKVEWLCK
-191 FDNYEGVIPTVKNG
+191 FDNYEGAIPTVKNG

-214 NWAINVSLAEKNY
+214 NWAINVSLAEKKY
-227 GLKHVMENYRTGKSN
+227 GLKHVMENYKAGQPN

-254 FLSKFRKASERKLKF
+254 FLSKFRKASERKLKI
-269 FADEKIEGVKIL
+269 FADEKNEDLKIL

-298 KIECGDL
+298 KVENGDL
-305 SNGEDLFTLSTKSKV
+305 SYGEDLFILSTKNKI

-332 LSSIERVGEGN
+332 LSSVERVGKGN
-343 IICIKVDNMLSVGE
+343 IICIKVDAMLSVGE
-357 TLLSE
+357 TLMSE
-362 IIDVKEVQM
+362 IIDVEEIKM
-371 PVEYEPTISI
+371 PVEHEPTISI

-386 DYDQIENLIKLL
+386 DYDQFEKLIKLL
-398 DIQMILDSKFKY
+398 EIQMILDSKFKY
-410 FLSKETGQL
+410 FQSKETGQL

-434 EIKKQGID
+434 EIKKEGID
-442 ISYSEIEEITY
+442 ISYSEIEEIIY
-453 YKPFKNVIVFDEK
+453 YKPFKDAIILDEK
-466 INMKLIYDENYVNDK
+466 TNMKLIYDENHVSDK
-481 NIYSDEKENF
+481 NIYSDERENF

-496 DNEFL
+496 DNKFL

-519 AREKLREV
+519 MREKLREV
-527 KIKIEYT
+527 KLKIEYV
-534 GDEEFDYENSIVMII
+534 GDEEFNYEDSIVLII

-555 YDIANFE
+555 YGIANFE
-562 KVKPMHYVEIIVD
+562 KVRPTHYVEIIVD
-575 KNKIGRVVNIIKK
+575 KNKIGGVVNIIKK
-588 ETGLIRKILDD
+588 ENGLIRKILDD
-599 KEMGRVECIVPVN
+599 KEMGKIECIVPVN

-624 GGLVVWNIMQME
+624 GGLVVWNIIRME
-636 YTKMII
+636 YIKTNI

>member
-1 MISRLKEL
+1 M
-9 RIKGGI
+9 
-15 ILRKGLSKNEI
+15 RKGLGKNEI

-67 ALDYLEI
+67 ALDYLDI

-85 IMNMIVDGNGGK
+85 IMNMIVDGDGER

-104 DTPGHLDFSGSIT
+104 DTPGHLDFSGNIT

-122 VDNAIIVID
+122 VDNAIIIID
-131 IVEGFMPQTQFVLS
+131 IIEGFMPQTQFVLS

-161 DRMFTGLSENIDDIE
+161 DRMFTGLSENIEDIE
-176 YKIKEITDKVGWLCK
+176 YKIKEITDKVEWLCK
-191 FDNYEGVIPTVKNG
+191 FDNYDGVIPTVKNG

-214 NWAINVSLAEKNY
+214 NWAINVSLAEKKY
-227 GLKHVMENYRTGKSN
+227 GLKHVMENYKAGQPN

-254 FLSKFRKASERKLKF
+254 FLSKFRKASERKLKI
-269 FADEKIEGVKIL
+269 FADEKNEDLKIL

-298 KIECGDL
+298 KVENGDL
-305 SNGEDLFTLSTKSKV
+305 SCGDDLFILSTKSKV

-332 LSSIERVGEGN
+332 LSSIERVGKGN
-343 IICIKVDNMLSVGE
+343 IICIKVDHMLSVGE
-357 TLLSE
+357 TLLSK
-362 IIDVKEVQM
+362 IIDIKEVKM
-371 PVEYEPTISI
+371 PVEHELTISI
-381 SIEPK
+381 SVEPK

-398 DIQMILDSKFKY
+398 EIQMILDSKFKY
-410 FLSKETGQL
+410 FQSEETGQL

-442 ISYSEIEEITY
+442 ISYSEIEEIIY
-453 YKPFKNVIVFDEK
+453 YKPFKDAIIFDEK
-466 INMKLIYDENYVNDK
+466 TNMKLIYDENYVSDK
-481 NIYSDEKENF
+481 NIYSDERENF
-491 LLICD
+491 LLIYD

-501 NKDGV
+501 NEEGV

-519 AREKLREV
+519 MREKLRGV
-527 KIKIEYT
+527 KLKIEYT
-534 GDEEFDYENSIVMII
+534 GNEEFNYEGSIVLII

-555 YDIANFE
+555 YEIANFE
-562 KVKPMHYVEIIVD
+562 KVTPMHYVEIIVD
-575 KNKIGRVVNIIKK
+575 KNKIGGVVNIIKK
-588 ETGLIRKILDD
+588 ENGLIRKILDD
-599 KEMGRVECIVPVN
+599 KEMGKIECIVPVN

-624 GGLVVWNIMQME
+624 GGLIVWNIIRME
-636 YTKMII
+636 YTKTII

>member
-1 MISRLKEL
+1 M
-9 RIKGGI
+9 
-15 ILRKGLSKNEI
+15 RKGLGKNEI

-67 ALDYLEI
+67 ALDYLDI

-85 IMNMIVDGNGGK
+85 IMNMIVDGDGER

-104 DTPGHLDFSGSIT
+104 DTPGHLDFSGNIT

-122 VDNAIIVID
+122 VDNAIIIID
-131 IVEGFMPQTQFVLS
+131 IIEGFMPQTQFVLS

-150 NLKLIIFINKV
+150 NLKLIIFINKL
-161 DRMFTGLSENIDDIE
+161 DRMFTGLSENIEDVE
-176 YKIKEITDKVGWLCK
+176 YKIKEITDKVEWLCK
-191 FDNYEGVIPTVKNG
+191 FDNYEGAIPTVKNG

-214 NWAINVSLAEKNY
+214 NWAINVSLAEKKY
-227 GLKHVMENYRTGKSN
+227 GLKHVMENYKAGQPN

-254 FLSKFRKASERKLKF
+254 FLSKFRKASERKLKI
-269 FADEKIEGVKIL
+269 FADEKNEDLKIL

-298 KIECGDL
+298 KVENGDL
-305 SNGEDLFTLSTKSKV
+305 SYGEDLFILSTKNKI

-332 LSSIERVGEGN
+332 LSSVERVGKGN
-343 IICIKVDNMLSVGE
+343 IICIKVDAMLSVGE
-357 TLLSE
+357 TLMSE
-362 IIDVKEVQM
+362 IIDVEEIKM
-371 PVEYEPTISI
+371 PVEHEPTISI

-386 DYDQIENLIKLL
+386 DYDQFENLIKLL
-398 DIQMILDSKFKY
+398 EIQMILDSKFKY
-410 FLSKETGQL
+410 FQSKETGQL

-434 EIKKQGID
+434 EIKKEGID
-442 ISYSEIEEITY
+442 ISYSEIEEIIY
-453 YKPFKNVIVFDEK
+453 YKPFKDAIILDEK
-466 INMKLIYDENYVNDK
+466 TNMKLIYDENQVSDK
-481 NIYSDEKENF
+481 NIYSDERENF

-496 DNEFL
+496 DNKFL

-519 AREKLREV
+519 MREKLREV
-527 KIKIEYT
+527 KLKIEYV
-534 GDEEFDYENSIVMII
+534 GDEEFNYEDSIVLII

-555 YDIANFE
+555 YGIANFE
-562 KVKPMHYVEIIVD
+562 KVRPTHYVEIIVD
-575 KNKIGRVVNIIKK
+575 KNKIGGVVNIIKK
-588 ETGLIRKILDD
+588 ENGLIRKILDD
-599 KEMGRVECIVPVN
+599 KEMGKIECIVPVN

-624 GGLVVWNIMQME
+624 GGLVVWNIIRME
-636 YTKMII
+636 YIKTNI

>member
-1 MISRLKEL
+1 M
-9 RIKGGI
+9 
-15 ILRKGLSKNEI
+15 RKGLGKNEI

-67 ALDYLEI
+67 ALDYLDI

-85 IMNMIVDGNGGK
+85 IMNMIVDGDGER

-104 DTPGHLDFSGSIT
+104 DTPGHLDFSGNIT

-122 VDNAIIVID
+122 VDNAIIIID
-131 IVEGFMPQTQFVLS
+131 IIEGFMPQTQFVLS

-150 NLKLIIFINKV
+150 NLKLIIFINKL
-161 DRMFTGLSENIDDIE
+161 DRMFTGLSENIEDVE
-176 YKIKEITDKVGWLCK
+176 YKIKEITDKVEWLCK
-191 FDNYEGVIPTVKNG
+191 FDNYEGAIPTVKNG

-214 NWAINVSLAEKNY
+214 NWAINVSLAEKKY
-227 GLKHVMENYRTGKSN
+227 GLKHVMENYKAGQPN

-254 FLSKFRKASERKLKF
+254 FLSKFRKASERKLKI
-269 FADEKIEGVKIL
+269 FADEKNEDLKIL
-281 TVGRKYID
+281 TVGRKYIN

-298 KIECGDL
+298 KVENGDL
-305 SNGEDLFTLSTKSKV
+305 SYGEDLFILSTKNKI

-332 LSSIERVGEGN
+332 LSSVERVGKGN
-343 IICIKVDNMLSVGE
+343 IICIKVDAMLSVGE
-357 TLLSE
+357 TLMSE
-362 IIDVKEVQM
+362 IIDVEEIKM
-371 PVEYEPTISI
+371 PVEHEPTISI

-386 DYDQIENLIKLL
+386 DYDQFENLIKLL
-398 DIQMILDSKFKY
+398 EIQMILDSKFKY
-410 FLSKETGQL
+410 FQSKETGQL

-434 EIKKQGID
+434 EIKKEGID
-442 ISYSEIEEITY
+442 ISYSEIEEIIY
-453 YKPFKNVIVFDEK
+453 YKPFKDAIILDEK
-466 INMKLIYDENYVNDK
+466 TNMKLIYDENHVSDK
-481 NIYSDEKENF
+481 NIYSDERENF

-496 DNEFL
+496 DNKFL

-519 AREKLREV
+519 MREKLREV
-527 KIKIEYT
+527 KLKIEYV
-534 GDEEFDYENSIVMII
+534 GDEEFNYEDSIVLII

-555 YDIANFE
+555 YGIANFE
-562 KVKPMHYVEIIVD
+562 KVRPTHYVEIIVD
-575 KNKIGRVVNIIKK
+575 KNKIGGVVNIIKK
-588 ETGLIRKILDD
+588 ENGLIRKILDD
-599 KEMGRVECIVPVN
+599 KEMGKIECIVPVN

-624 GGLVVWNIMQME
+624 GGLVVWNIIRME
-636 YTKMII
+636 YIKTNI

>member
-1 MISRLKEL
+1 M
-9 RIKGGI
+9 
-15 ILRKGLSKNEI
+15 RKGLDKNKI

-53 FGKKIPK
+53 FGKKLPK

-67 ALDYLEI
+67 ALDYLDI

-85 IMNMIVDGNGGK
+85 IMNMIVDGHGEG

-104 DTPGHLDFSGSIT
+104 DTPGHLDFSGNIT

-122 VDNAIIVID
+122 VDNAIIIID
-131 IVEGFMPQTQFVLS
+131 IIEGFMPQTQFVLS

-161 DRMFTGLSENIDDIE
+161 DRMFTGLSENIEDIE
-176 YKIKEITDKVGWLCK
+176 YKIKEITDKVEWLCK
-191 FDNYEGVIPTVKNG
+191 FDNYDGVIPTVKNG

-214 NWAINVSLAEKNY
+214 NWAINVSLAERKY
-227 GLKHVMENYRTGKSN
+227 GLKHVMENYRTEQPN

-254 FLSKFRKASERKLKF
+254 FLSKFRKASERKLKI
-269 FADEKIEGVKIL
+269 FADEKNEDLKIL

-298 KIECGDL
+298 KVENGDL
-305 SNGEDLFTLSTKSKV
+305 SCGEDLFILSTKNKI

-332 LSSIERVGEGN
+332 LSSVGRVGKGN
-343 IICIKVDNMLSVGE
+343 IICIKVDASLSVGE
-357 TLLSE
+357 TLMSE
-362 IIDVKEVQM
+362 IIDVEEIKM
-371 PVEYEPTISI
+371 PVEHEPTISI

-386 DYDQIENLIKLL
+386 DYDQFENLIKLL
-398 DIQMILDSKFKY
+398 EIQMILDSKFKY
-410 FLSKETGQL
+410 FQSKETGQL

-425 RLHLEVKLE
+425 KLHLEVKLE
-434 EIKKQGID
+434 EIKKGGID
-442 ISYSEIEEITY
+442 ISYSEIEEIIY
-453 YKPFKNVIVFDEK
+453 YKPFKDAIILDEK
-466 INMKLIYDENYVNDK
+466 TNMKLIYDENHVSDK
-481 NIYSDEKENF
+481 NIYSDERENF

-496 DNEFL
+496 DNKFL

-519 AREKLREV
+519 MREKLREV
-527 KIKIEYT
+527 KLKIEYI
-534 GDEEFDYENSIVMII
+534 GDEEFNYEDSIVLII

-555 YDIANFE
+555 YGIANFE
-562 KVKPMHYVEIIVD
+562 KVRPTHYVEIIVD
-575 KNKIGRVVNIIKK
+575 KNKIGGVVNIIKK
-588 ETGLIRKILDD
+588 ENGLIRKILDD
-599 KEMGRVECIVPVN
+599 KEMGKIECIVPVN

-624 GGLVVWNIMQME
+624 GGLVVWNIIRME
-636 YTKMII
+636 YVKTII

>member
-1 MISRLKEL
+1 M
-9 RIKGGI
+9 
-15 ILRKGLSKNEI
+15 RKGLDKNEI

-67 ALDYLEI
+67 ALDYLDI

-85 IMNMIVDGNGGK
+85 IMNMIVDGDGER

-104 DTPGHLDFSGSIT
+104 DTPGHLDFSGNIT

-122 VDNAIIVID
+122 VDNAIIIID
-131 IVEGFMPQTQFVLS
+131 IIEGFMPQTQFVLS

-150 NLKLIIFINKV
+150 NLKLIIFINKL
-161 DRMFTGLSENIDDIE
+161 DRMFTGLSENIEDVE
-176 YKIKEITDKVGWLCK
+176 YKIKEITDKVEWLCK
-191 FDNYEGVIPTVKNG
+191 FDNYEGAIPTVKNG

-214 NWAINVSLAEKNY
+214 NWAINVSLAEKKY
-227 GLKHVMENYRTGKSN
+227 GLKHVMENYKAGQPN

-254 FLSKFRKASERKLKF
+254 FLSKFRKASERKLKI
-269 FADEKIEGVKIL
+269 FADEKNEDLKIL

-298 KIECGDL
+298 KVENGDL
-305 SNGEDLFTLSTKSKV
+305 SYGEDLFILSTKNKI

-332 LSSIERVGEGN
+332 LSSVERVGKGN
-343 IICIKVDNMLSVGE
+343 IICIKVDAMLSVGE
-357 TLLSE
+357 TLMSE
-362 IIDVKEVQM
+362 IIDVEEIKM
-371 PVEYEPTISI
+371 PVEHEPTISI

-386 DYDQIENLIKLL
+386 DYDQFEKLIKLL
-398 DIQMILDSKFKY
+398 EIQMILDSKFKY
-410 FLSKETGQL
+410 FQSKETGQL

-434 EIKKQGID
+434 EIKKEGID
-442 ISYSEIEEITY
+442 ISYSEIEEIIY
-453 YKPFKNVIVFDEK
+453 YKPFKDAIILDEK
-466 INMKLIYDENYVNDK
+466 TNMKLIYDENHVSDK
-481 NIYSDEKENF
+481 NIYSDERENF

-496 DNEFL
+496 DNKFL

-519 AREKLREV
+519 MREKLREV
-527 KIKIEYT
+527 KLKIEYV
-534 GDEEFDYENSIVMII
+534 GDEEFNYEDSIVLII

-555 YDIANFE
+555 YGIANFE
-562 KVKPMHYVEIIVD
+562 KVRPMHNVEIIVD
-575 KNKIGRVVNIIKK
+575 KNKIGGVVNIIKK
-588 ETGLIRKILDD
+588 ENGLIRKILDD
-599 KEMGRVECIVPVN
+599 KEMGKIECIVPVN

-624 GGLVVWNIMQME
+624 GGLVVWNIIRME
-636 YTKMII
+636 YIKTNI

>member
-1 MISRLKEL
+1 M
-9 RIKGGI
+9 
-15 ILRKGLSKNEI
+15 RKGLGKNKI

-67 ALDYLEI
+67 ALDYLDI

-85 IMNMIVDGNGGK
+85 IMNMIVDGDGER

-104 DTPGHLDFSGSIT
+104 DTPGHLDFSGNIT

-122 VDNAIIVID
+122 VDNAIIIID
-131 IVEGFMPQTQFVLS
+131 IIEGFMPQTQFVLS

-150 NLKLIIFINKV
+150 NLKLIIFINKL
-161 DRMFTGLSENIDDIE
+161 DRMFTGLSENIEDIE
-176 YKIKEITDKVGWLCK
+176 YKIKEITDKVEWLCK
-191 FDNYEGVIPTVKNG
+191 FDNYEGAIPTVKNG

-214 NWAINVSLAEKNY
+214 NWAINVSLAEKKY
-227 GLKHVMENYRTGKSN
+227 GLKHVMENYKAGQPN

-254 FLSKFRKASERKLKF
+254 FLSKFRKASERKLKI
-269 FADEKIEGVKIL
+269 FADEKNEDLKIL

-298 KIECGDL
+298 KVENGDL
-305 SNGEDLFTLSTKSKV
+305 SYGEDLFILSTKNKI

-332 LSSIERVGEGN
+332 LSSVERVGKGN
-343 IICIKVDNMLSVGE
+343 IICIKVDAMLSVGE
-357 TLLSE
+357 TLMSE
-362 IIDVKEVQM
+362 IIDVEEIKM
-371 PVEYEPTISI
+371 PVEHEPTISI

-386 DYDQIENLIKLL
+386 DYDQFENLIKLL
-398 DIQMILDSKFKY
+398 EIQMILDSKFKY
-410 FLSKETGQL
+410 FQSKETGQL

-434 EIKKQGID
+434 EIKKEGID
-442 ISYSEIEEITY
+442 ISYSEIEEIIY
-453 YKPFKNVIVFDEK
+453 YKPFKDAIILDEK
-466 INMKLIYDENYVNDK
+466 TNMKLIYDENHVSDK
-481 NIYSDEKENF
+481 NIYSDERENF

-496 DNEFL
+496 DNKFL

-519 AREKLREV
+519 MREKLREV
-527 KIKIEYT
+527 KLKIEYV
-534 GDEEFDYENSIVMII
+534 GDEEFNYEDSIVLII

-555 YDIANFE
+555 YGIANFE
-562 KVKPMHYVEIIVD
+562 KVRPTHYVEIIVD
-575 KNKIGRVVNIIKK
+575 KNKIGGVVNIIKK
-588 ETGLIRKILDD
+588 ENGLIRKILDD
-599 KEMGRVECIVPVN
+599 KEMGKIECIVPVN

-624 GGLVVWNIMQME
+624 GGLVVWNIIRME
-636 YTKMII
+636 YMKTNI

>member
-1 MISRLKEL
+1 M
-9 RIKGGI
+9 
-15 ILRKGLSKNEI
+15 RKGLGKNEI

-67 ALDYLEI
+67 ALDYLDI

-85 IMNMIVDGNGGK
+85 IMNMIVDGDGER

-104 DTPGHLDFSGSIT
+104 DTPGHLDFSGNIT

-122 VDNAIIVID
+122 VDNAIIIID
-131 IVEGFMPQTQFVLS
+131 IIEGFMPQTQFVLS

-150 NLKLIIFINKV
+150 NLKLIIFINKL
-161 DRMFTGLSENIDDIE
+161 DRMFTGLSENIEDVE
-176 YKIKEITDKVGWLCK
+176 YKIKEITDKVEWLCK
-191 FDNYEGVIPTVKNG
+191 FDNYEGAIPTVKNG

-214 NWAINVSLAEKNY
+214 NWAINVSLAEKKY
-227 GLKHVMENYRTGKSN
+227 GLKHVMENYKAGQPN

-254 FLSKFRKASERKLKF
+254 FLSKFRKASERKLKI
-269 FADEKIEGVKIL
+269 FADEKNEDLKIL

-298 KIECGDL
+298 KVENGDL
-305 SNGEDLFTLSTKSKV
+305 SYGEDLFILSTKNKI

-332 LSSIERVGEGN
+332 LSSVERVGKGN
-343 IICIKVDNMLSVGE
+343 IICIKVDAMLSVGE
-357 TLLSE
+357 TLMSE
-362 IIDVKEVQM
+362 IIDVEEIKM
-371 PVEYEPTISI
+371 PVEHEPTISI

-386 DYDQIENLIKLL
+386 DYDQFEKLIKLL
-398 DIQMILDSKFKY
+398 EIQMILDSKFKY
-410 FLSKETGQL
+410 FQSKETGQL

-434 EIKKQGID
+434 EIKKEGID
-442 ISYSEIEEITY
+442 ISYSEIEEIIY
-453 YKPFKNVIVFDEK
+453 YKPFKDAIILDEK
-466 INMKLIYDENYVNDK
+466 TNMKLIYDENHVSDK
-481 NIYSDEKENF
+481 NIYSDERENF

-496 DNEFL
+496 DNKFL

-519 AREKLREV
+519 MREKLREV
-527 KIKIEYT
+527 KLKIEYV
-534 GDEEFDYENSIVMII
+534 GDEEFNYEDSIVLII

-555 YDIANFE
+555 YGIANFE
-562 KVKPMHYVEIIVD
+562 KVRPTHYVEIIVD
-575 KNKIGRVVNIIKK
+575 KNKIGGVVNIIKK
-588 ETGLIRKILDD
+588 ENGLIRKILDD
-599 KEMGRVECIVPVN
+599 KEMGKIECIVPVN

-624 GGLVVWNIMQME
+624 GGLVVWNIIRME
-636 YTKMII
+636 YIKTNI